1 MGHCVESEGGSRFN
15 SERLVH
21 IQKFCA
27 ECQDVVMLRPR
38 GLRLALSIF
47 RLYFQ
52 RCRSRVPCGDCW
64 CRCVFSERQR
74 LPQNIVFSFS
84 FPPFIAFPLLG
95 RRLLSICISRF
106 NYSSVRSIFNCSV
119 TTTTAT
125 KTTATTTVVT
135 VCLSRVSTSDVR
147 SRQL

>member
-1 MGHCVESEGGSRFN
+1 MESEGGSRFN
-15 SERLVH
+15 SGRLVH

-64 CRCVFSERQR
+64 CRCVFSERRR
-74 LPQNIVFSFS
+74 LPQNIIFSFS
-84 FPPFIAFPLLG
+84 FPLYIRSLCLS
-95 RRLLSICISRF
+95 RRFLSICISRF
-106 NYSSVRSIFNCSV
+106 NYSSVRSIFNCLA
-119 TTTTAT
+119 TTT
-125 KTTATTTVVT
+125 KTTTTVVT
-135 VCLSRVSTSDVR
+135 VCLSRVSTLDVR